1 MDLVKT
7 STDKT
12 IIPAAECN
20 ATGDACKGGNA
31 ELKSYKDS
39 GLSEA
44 ISLIKERNKDDPE
57 HENTLKEIDMDKG
70 KNLRFGIDVILQQ
83 NGTVNKHIPLNLINK
98 QLDYKGEIDYSHE
111 NDEKGASDRESDDCI
126 DNEIEEC
133 DTGTSNSS
141 LAALGLHPQLSVLI
155 RSNNSAS
162 FGSNLSLFPPSLQ
175 MGAVGLHWS
184 SVNDVRKDRFGC
196 KYRTSKVISL
206 TLCLLGNLSAF
217 LSSADCFQNQS
228 F

>member
-12 IIPAAECN
+12 IVPAAEYN
-20 ATGDACKGGNA
+20 ATSDTGDTCKEDDA
-31 ELKSYKDS
+31 EVKSYKVS
-39 GLSEA
+39 GESEA
-44 ISLIKERNKDDPE
+44 INLIKERNQDDPE
-57 HENTLKEIDMDKG
+57 HEKTLKEIDMDKG

-83 NGTVNKHIPLNLINK
+83 NGNVNKHIPLNLINK
-98 QLDYKGEIDYSHE
+98 QLDYKGEIDYSHD
-111 NDEKGASDRESDDCI
+111 NDEKDASDRESDDCI
-126 DNEIEEC
+126 DNEMEEC
-133 DTGTSNSS
+133 DTGTSSSS

-196 KYRTSKVISL
+196 KYRTSESF
-206 TLCLLGNLSAF
+206 LLET
-217 LSSADCFQNQS
+217 CFR
-228 F
+228 FHRLHIY

>member
-12 IIPAAECN
+12 IVPAAECL
-20 ATGDACKGGNA
+20 ATGDTSDTCKGDNA

-39 GLSEA
+39 GENEA
-44 ISLIKERNKDDPE
+44 INLIKERNKDDQE

-70 KNLRFGIDVILQQ
+70 KNLRFGIDFILQQ
-83 NGTVNKHIPLNLINK
+83 NGNVNKHIPLNLINK
-98 QLDYKGEIDYSHE
+98 QLDYKGEIDYSHD
-111 NDEKGASDRESDDCI
+111 NDEKDLSDRESDDCI

-133 DTGTSNSS
+133 DTGTSSSS

-155 RSNNSAS
+155 RSNNTAS
-162 FGSNLSLFPPSLQ
+162 FGSNLSLFPPSL

-196 KYRTSKVISL
+196 KYMARTSK
-206 TLCLLGNLSAF
+206 
-217 LSSADCFQNQS
+217 
-228 F
+228 

>member
-7 STDKT
+7 STDKN
-12 IIPAAECN
+12 IVPAAERL
-20 ATGDACKGGNA
+20 ATCDTSDACKEDDA
-31 ELKSYKDS
+31 KLKSYKDS
-39 GLSEA
+39 GESEA
-44 ISLIKERNKDDPE
+44 INLIKERNKDDPE

-98 QLDYKGEIDYSHE
+98 QLEYKGEVDYTHD
-111 NDEKGASDRESDDCI
+111 NDEKDVSDRESDYCI

-133 DTGTSNSS
+133 DTGTSSSS

-162 FGSNLSLFPPSLQ
+162 IGSNLSLFPPSLQ

-196 KYRTSKVISL
+196 KYI
-206 TLCLLGNLSAF
+206 LLSHFFNYLPIW
-217 LSSADCFQNQS
+217 
-228 F
+228 